1 MKPQQLGGGNLLSK
15 GKGQGFEGPWLLV
28 FYLVFRF
35 FYYYYYYNIREQES
49 KETIQRITRI
59 LAIGSWEGDNYSLFY
74 GQPMQSDAW
83 I

>member
-1 MKPQQLGGGNLLSK
+1 MSISKSLSK
-15 GKGQGFEGPWLLV
+15 THFLDDD
-28 FYLVFRF
+28 YDYDYYYYYYY